1 MAGPLE
7 RLIPTSCAVLL
18 LDEAW
23 QLCGKDVD
31 DVEALVRC
39 RVLEGSMLQ
48 RLPWPCA
55 YHSLT
60 RELS

>member
-1 MAGPLE
+1 MAGPLQ

-31 DVEALVRC
+31 DVEALVREFSWALCC
-39 RVLEGSMLQ
+39 RVCYG
-48 RLPWPCA
+48 PVPPTTA
-55 YHSLT
+55 
-60 RELS
+60 